1 MKEEIHAYSLEPW
14 KLLPLKMVAFIFDKK
29 DGVVGA
35 KQVPLLNSIIAYCFL
50 YVVVVVF
57 SNWTFKEYS
66 QWQKGFDI
74 F

>member
-1 MKEEIHAYSLEPW
+1 
-14 KLLPLKMVAFIFDKK
+14 MVAFIFDKK